1 MKEFCICCGKLSK
14 YSIELAEGS
23 QANRLLATP
32 RYYLPNQHA
41 RNPKFP
47 AVMEEIHFC
56 KKKA

>member
-32 RYYLPNQHA
+32 RYYLSNQHA

-47 AVMEEIHFC
+47 AAW
-56 KKKA
+56 KKFAFAKKNA